1 MCGDGMASET
11 PQKMSYASAT
21 NPTTIQ
27 GWLADVTALPEKA
40 RKKWH
45 GRLYNKWN
53 VAQCVRYV
61 GGKCLSGNNI
71 EIAYQFE
78 VYKQPDRIAGGAWC
92 PVISEEEP
100 TRLASQMPVICS
112 RYGQMMLES
121 ADPSST
127 FREIQSKPRSLHR
140 LQEKT
145 ENCIYDAIA
154 RLPEHVKEEFL
165 NLNIEE
171 WRRTGIHNYA
181 TLLNALS
188 QTIACFPDQFI
199 ELLLPGEEDNKNA
212 KVAQEEKKSRESI
225 KPSNSR

>member
-1 MCGDGMASET
+1 MASET

-21 NPTTIQ
+21 NPTIIQ

-45 GRLYNKWN
+45 GRLYSKWN
-53 VAQCVRYV
+53 VAQRVRYV
-61 GGKCLSGNNI
+61 GDKCLSRNNI

-78 VYKQPDRIAGGAWC
+78 VYKQPDKIAGGAWC

-100 TRLASQMPVICS
+100 TRLASHQMPVICS

-165 NLNIEE
+165 KLNIEE

-188 QTIACFPDQFI
+188 QTIACFPDPFI
-199 ELLLPGEEDNKNA
+199 ELLEPGEEDNKNA
-212 KVAQEEKKSRESI
+212 KVAQEEKKPR
-225 KPSNSR
+225 KH